1 MKLAEKIIKAHK
13 STEIVESKSQEIIK
27 ELMATGFGGDNENQ
41 MKAVQL
47 LKGIAT
53 SDEEESNA
61 FMAKLD
67 KALKGMSEDFGIDTE
82 EFEFV
87 NEELRKDL
95 KYRFK
100 KDKDGKFDL
109 QFQSKTT
116 GSWIHVR
123 SFADKAEGQKYLKD
137 NMEK

>member
-1 MKLAEKIIKAHK
+1 MKLAEKIIKAYK

-47 LKGIAT
+47 LKGLAT

-67 KALKGMSEDFGIDTE
+67 KALKGISESLEMDIGYCI
-82 EFEFV
+82 
-87 NEELRKDL
+87 NESDDYKSTIKDLEDRKKEKQQELKDWESRYSNTDSSNKELRKKL
-95 KYRFK
+95 KA
-100 KDKDGKFDL
+100 
-109 QFQSKTT
+109 
-116 GSWIHVR
+116 V
-123 SFADKAEGQKYLKD
+123 
-137 NMEK
+137 